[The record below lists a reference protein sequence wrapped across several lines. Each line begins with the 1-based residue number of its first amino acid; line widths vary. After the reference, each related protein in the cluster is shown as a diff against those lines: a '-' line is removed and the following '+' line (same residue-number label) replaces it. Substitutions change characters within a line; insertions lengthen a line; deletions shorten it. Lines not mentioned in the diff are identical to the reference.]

1 MGISTVSVADMIA
14 MLSIFLLT
22 IGVVSS
28 YHHSIRSILFKS
40 IGNSNHCNYNEMM
53 SLTMSLNSNEEPV
66 SISDSLMKRSV
77 QAMKVITSL
86 TASLVTV
93 NIINNKPVIAA
104 SVESCNTKLSG
115 YGLPPIIFVPPG
127 FSPLVSEFGRGNIKE
142 EMKNPILVQFAHPQV
157 MLCYSIVMIYIFFYM
172 NIFKFDDMYIGDGD
186 DDVDFNL
193 TLMNL
198 IYLFHVTS

>member
-1 MGISTVSVADMIA
+1 
-14 MLSIFLLT
+14 
-22 IGVVSS
+22 
-28 YHHSIRSILFKS
+28 
-40 IGNSNHCNYNEMM
+40 M

-86 TASLVTV
+86 TASLVAI

-157 MLCYSIVMIYIFFYM
+157 MLLYCYDIYIYTNM
-172 NIFKFDDMYIGDGD
+172 FDDITMLRSNDTDTGAH
-186 DDVDFNL
+186 L
-193 TLMNL
+193 
-198 IYLFHVTS
+198 

>member
-1 MGISTVSVADMIA
+1 MGISTVNLSVADMIA

-93 NIINNKPVIAA
+93 NFINNKPVLAA

-157 MLCYSIVMIYIFFYM
+157 MLCYSIVMIYIFYM
-172 NIFKFDDMYIGDGD
+172 NIFDNIIMLRNYS
-186 DDVDFNL
+186 
-193 TLMNL
+193 
-198 IYLFHVTS
+198 HVKEHCY

>member
-1 MGISTVSVADMIA
+1 MIA
-14 MLSIFLLT
+14 MLTILLLT
-22 IGVVSS
+22 IGVVNS
-28 YHHSIRSILFKS
+28 YHQSIRSILLKS
-40 IGNSNHCNYNEMM
+40 NRNSNHCNYNNNKYDTKEMI
-53 SLTMSLNSNEEPV
+53 SLTMSLNNNEEPV

-86 TASLVTV
+86 TASLVSI
-93 NIINNKPVIAA
+93 NMINNKPVIAA

-157 MLCYSIVMIYIFFYM
+157 RLCFYSYGCYIYIYVC
-172 NIFKFDDMYIGDGD
+172 MYYGN
-186 DDVDFNL
+186 V
-193 TLMNL
+193 
-198 IYLFHVTS
+198 

>member
-86 TASLVTV
+86 TASIVTI

-157 MLCYSIVMIYIFFYM
+157 ML
-172 NIFKFDDMYIGDGD
+172 
-186 DDVDFNL
+186 
-193 TLMNL
+193 
-198 IYLFHVTS
+198 

>member
-86 TASLVTV
+86 TASLVTI

-157 MLCYSIVMIYIFFYM
+157 MLCYSIVMVYIFIYM
-172 NIFKFDDMYIGDGD
+172 IIFDIITMLRNYSHIKEHLY
-186 DDVDFNL
+186 
-193 TLMNL
+193 
-198 IYLFHVTS
+198 